1 MEVESTYRFME
12 ATGCPGIGDGSV
24 TEELLHIVITAYFE
38 GGRGHPA
45 PYGPRNRWKIVSW
58 DATTRQGSKLSC
70 LLKTAERALL
80 YF

>member
-38 GGRGHPA
+38 GGIEVIRHRMDRETAGKSSAGMQPRGRVQNFP
-45 PYGPRNRWKIVSW
+45 VS
-58 DATTRQGSKLSC
+58 
-70 LLKTAERALL
+70 
-80 YF
+80 